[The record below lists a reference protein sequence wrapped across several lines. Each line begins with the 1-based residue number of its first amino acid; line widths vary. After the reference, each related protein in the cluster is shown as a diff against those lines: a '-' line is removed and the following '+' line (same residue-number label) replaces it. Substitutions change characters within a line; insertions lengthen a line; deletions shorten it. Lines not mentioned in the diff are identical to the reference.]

1 MVVSKKA
8 YSIVVVILAL
18 ATCLRY
24 VHMMRA
30 SSPPGLRLSEFPMS
44 VAGYEGKDMPY
55 PDWLPEELGA
65 KEFFIRQYD
74 NYQGAGISL
83 YAAYFDARYGGTG
96 HNPDVCYPAQ
106 GWEIIDR
113 SRDTVQADGKTIEF
127 TRMLIQKGLSKQL
140 VLFYFQ
146 TGDRTVPELH
156 LYRLT
161 AIVQGIVY
169 NKIGGAIILISA
181 PINETIEKTYAEET
195 EFLRIVGPMLEQYL
209 PA

>member
-1 MVVSKKA
+1 MVISKKA
-8 YSIVVVILAL
+8 YAIVIIILAL

-24 VHMMRA
+24 AHMMRVSA
-30 SSPPGLRLSEFPMS
+30 TPGLRLGEFPMS
-44 VAGYEGKDMPY
+44 VSGYEAKDMPY

-65 KEFFIRQYD
+65 KEFFIRQY
-74 NYQGAGISL
+74 NNQQGTSVSL
-83 YAAYFDARYGGTG
+83 YAAYFDARYGGTA

-113 SRDTVQADGKTIEF
+113 SRGAVQTEGNTIEF
-127 TRMLIQKGLSKQL
+127 TRMTVQKGLSKQL
-140 VLFYFQ
+140 VLFYFR
-146 TGDRTVPELH
+146 TGDRTVPELS

-161 AIVQGIVY
+161 AIVQGILY

-181 PINETIEKTYAEET
+181 PVHGTIEETYSQET
-195 EFLRIVGPMLEQYL
+195 EFLRIVGPMLERYL